1 MVAQRPGEHF
11 SWLLRA
17 PAGKRATIG
26 LIVLNV
32 LVFGVQ
38 KTRGAGLLSDLNL
51 GAMQGVHVH
60 AGEPW
65 RLVTACFLH
74 GGVLHLA
81 FNMLALYGF
90 LGLVEE
96 YAGSAAALCIY
107 LLTGAAGFAMTA
119 YFQPVVT
126 SLGASGAINGAIGVT
141 LCIYAQRYGGIRA
154 LYTHPAC
161 VSLLVQLVFWTWF
174 SIRTGSNVDHYA
186 HGGGF
191 ALGLVIGWAL
201 TDNSPLVSRLAPVL
215 VATAA
220 MLYVGCFPPQPP
232 APAEVRSAL
241 SYGALYTGALKDD
254 RGGVTLQPARGRKL
268 LSYACRCGDSIA
280 CDLML

>member
-1 MVAQRPGEHF
+1 MTLA
-11 SWLLRA
+11 LL
-17 PAGKRATIG
+17 
-26 LIVLNV
+26 VLNV
-32 LVFGVQ
+32 VVFGLQ
-38 KTRGAGLLSDLNL
+38 KTRGDGLLADLNL

-90 LGLVEE
+90 FGLVEE
-96 YAGSAAALCIY
+96 YAGAAAALCIY

-119 YFQPVVT
+119 YFQPTVT

-141 LCIYAQRYGGIRA
+141 LCIYAKRYGGIRA

-191 ALGLVIGWAL
+191 ALGLLIGWAL
-201 TDNSPLVSRLAPVL
+201 TDGSPIFSRLAPI
-215 VATAA
+215 VAATSA
-220 MLYVGCFPPQPP
+220 MLYVGCFPLQPP
-232 APAEVRSAL
+232 SSDELRSAL
-241 SYGALYTGALKDD
+241 SFGALYSGALKESKG
-254 RGGVTLQPARGRKL
+254 RFGLQPARGRRL
-268 LSYACRCGDSIA
+268 LAYACRHGESLA
-280 CDLML
+280 CELGQLPAL